1 MTVVG
6 WNLRARESWHYQRLW
21 VRFLRE
27 RAAEGNEDFIDRWHS
42 ADGPEAKSQ
51 QTRVIVRAWPATLLL
66 VMSAAC
72 AAAQTPESDAIGDV
86 RAVWT
91 AQVEAWNRGDL
102 EAFMAGYWKSSD
114 LVFFSNG
121 TETRGWQE
129 TLDRYRARYQAE
141 GKQMGTLDFP
151 QLDFSMLGTETVLTR
166 GRWRLTM
173 PDGKELSGM
182 TSVIFRKLPEG
193 WRIVH
198 DHSSAEGN

>member
-1 MTVVG
+1 M
-6 WNLRARESWHYQRLW
+6 
-21 VRFLRE
+21 
-27 RAAEGNEDFIDRWHS
+27 
-42 ADGPEAKSQ
+42 
-51 QTRVIVRAWPATLLL
+51 RAWPAAFLL

-72 AAAQTPESDAIGDV
+72 AATQTPASDAIGDV

-102 EAFMAGYWKSSD
+102 DAFMAGYWKSSD

-151 QLDFSMLGTETVLTR
+151 QLDFAMLGTDIALAR
-166 GRWRLTM
+166 GRWRLKM
-173 PDGKELSGM
+173 PDGQELSGM

-198 DHSSAEGN
+198 DHSSAEDN